1 MPLVKRYN
9 PRMVTATVR
18 KQRDLFPGALEMM
31 ILQTLRRGP
40 LHGYAIAQQ
49 ITAVSDERL
58 RIEEGSLYPALQR
71 MLKEGWVEA
80 KWGVSARNRKVRL
93 YTLTREGAKH
103 LDREVSSLQHM
114 LEGITRV
121 LALARP

>member
-1 MPLVKRYN
+1 MAE
-9 PRMVTATVR
+9 PR
-18 KQRDLFPGALEMM
+18 QHRDLFPGALEMM
-31 ILQTLRRGP
+31 ILQTLRRGS

-49 ITAVSDERL
+49 ITAASDDRL

-71 MLKEGWVEA
+71 MLKDGWVEA
-80 KWGVSARNRKVRL
+80 KWGMSARNRRVRL
-93 YTLTREGAKH
+93 YTLTREGARH
-103 LDREVSSLQHM
+103 LEREVSSLEHM